1 MLLTWGLILF
11 SLIPVLHKL
20 DKGACA
26 VLALCSLLYKASQP
40 AEETSK

>member
-1 MLLTWGLILF
+1 MLLTWGWMVS

-26 VLALCSLLYKASQP
+26 VVALCRLLYGATQR
-40 AEETSK
+40 AEEMSE